1 MLYKDVCLLHLYL
14 FVVQLDFMR
23 VQLVKMS
30 KGTKKQKS
38 TVRKSSLHT
47 FNTEL
52 TTSRLHLHFIGVEV
66 VEDGTEG
73 QAVPPGR
80 AEVGDLYPPVLS
92 GDVLTPLEQR
102 LAGVHQV
109 LRSRVTL
116 VCVCVRVTG
125 VKSCERQPRRRRL
138 SHQPPL

>member
-1 MLYKDVCLLHLYL
+1 M
-14 FVVQLDFMR
+14 
-23 VQLVKMS
+23 
-30 KGTKKQKS
+30 
-38 TVRKSSLHT
+38 SSLHT

-52 TTSRLHLHFIGVEV
+52 TTSRPHLHFIGVEV

-116 VCVCVRVTG
+116 VLVCVCVCEGDWGLVT
-125 VKSCERQPRRRRL
+125 
-138 SHQPPL
+138 